1 LFTVR
6 SFEIFLAIRGFP
18 VHPACMA
25 SSKKLT
31 RADVHKQIDAFRG
44 IVKQNPGDKPTA
56 GDWAESKRAEKELS
70 TGKFQ
75 RPSALNGKSA
85 I

>member
-1 LFTVR
+1 
-6 SFEIFLAIRGFP
+6 
-18 VHPACMA
+18 MA

-44 IVKQNPGDKPTA
+44 IVKHNPGDKPTA
-56 GDWAESKRAEKELS
+56 ADWVESKRAEKELA

-75 RPSALNGKSA
+75 QPSALNGKSA